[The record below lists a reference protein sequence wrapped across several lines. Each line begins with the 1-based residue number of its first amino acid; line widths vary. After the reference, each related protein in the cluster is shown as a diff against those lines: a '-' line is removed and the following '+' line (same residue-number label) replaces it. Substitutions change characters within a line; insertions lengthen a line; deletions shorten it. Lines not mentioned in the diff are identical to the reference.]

1 MSVFFILFCLFC
13 SFLFLILLE
22 FFPCLHCKQI
32 NKTIANLK
40 KKKKLVKFRIRIK
53 TAWRDQWILITH
65 SVTKMLRK
73 NKQENKQARQSVMF
87 HLATLGHPGDSTCWT
102 WVQSELRVI
111 YPWNFL
117 DLSIPESKSG
127 LRVSLIEVFVRTH
140 YPLPC
145 LTRCKRIRTREE
157 HESAA
162 AGIGP
167 AWQERRWAE
176 IDRWTWCARKYL
188 RCPLREGWDR
198 ASAPRISIGRT
209 ASRNSLVGVIEEGE
223 TTRSG
228 AEGETK
234 EGNLETWKGCW

>member
-1 MSVFFILFCLFC
+1 
-13 SFLFLILLE
+13 
-22 FFPCLHCKQI
+22 
-32 NKTIANLK
+32 
-40 KKKKLVKFRIRIK
+40 
-53 TAWRDQWILITH
+53 
-65 SVTKMLRK
+65 
-73 NKQENKQARQSVMF
+73 MF
-87 HLATLGHPGDSTCWT
+87 HLTTRSPGDSTCWT
-102 WVQSELRVI
+102 WVQSKIRVFSSL
-111 YPWNFL
+111 NFL
-117 DLSIPESKSG
+117 DFNIPESKSG
-127 LRVSLIEVFVRTH
+127 LRVSYRSFVRTH
-140 YPLPC
+140 SPLPC

-198 ASAPRISIGRT
+198 ASAPRTSIGRT

-223 TTRSG
+223 TARSG

-234 EGNLETWKGCW
+234 EGDLETWKGCW